1 MLTHVESINALISL
15 AETLK
20 NHNIRVEIG
29 TQINIYLNG
38 SDDYPEIQTKD
49 VDVAYMRLVQYGND
63 IKNSLTS
70 QIKGLTSTLVVL
82 EKALNGNS

>member
-1 MLTHVESINALISL
+1 MLLHVESINALISL

-70 QIKGLTSTLVVL
+70 QIKGLTNTLVVL
-82 EKALNGNS
+82 DKALNGNS